1 MPLSLRHPRVPGR
14 LFGGDGEMGLLM
26 LLILAE
32 INKPAG
38 GGGGEGEGAALPP
51 LHEAVARGIRTRP
64 RHEPAGGGA
73 QVQPLPRQG
82 AIKTQLGGG
91 GEEAGGMV
99 KGAGCLRYDGIRR
112 GVAPGEWSP
121 RGGGGCR
128 WREEAGRRGSVLSGL
143 RCAEVRGGLRSRCRP
158 GELYEGGLSPPVAR
172 AGVAGRLSPPR
183 SSAGPAPRPVPSA
196 LSLTLSPVPPPLCC
210 RWLSTEIA
218 SFKPHTRLTQPW

>member
-1 MPLSLRHPRVPGR
+1 
-14 LFGGDGEMGLLM
+14 
-26 LLILAE
+26 
-32 INKPAG
+32 
-38 GGGGEGEGAALPP
+38 
-51 LHEAVARGIRTRP
+51 
-64 RHEPAGGGA
+64 
-73 QVQPLPRQG
+73 
-82 AIKTQLGGG
+82 
-91 GEEAGGMV
+91 MV

-158 GELYEGGLSPPVAR
+158 GELYEGGLSPPGGQGGGGGPAVPASEQR
-172 AGVAGRLSPPR
+172 RSR
-183 SSAGPAPRPVPSA
+183 SSSCPLRSVTNAVPRPS
-196 LSLTLSPVPPPLCC
+196 SLCC

>member
-1 MPLSLRHPRVPGR
+1 
-14 LFGGDGEMGLLM
+14 MGLLM

-38 GGGGEGEGAALPP
+38 GGGGGEGAALPP

-64 RHEPAGGGA
+64 RHEPAGGRVPKCSRYLVRA
-73 QVQPLPRQG
+73 PLRRSW
-82 AIKTQLGGG
+82 GG
-91 GEEAGGMV
+91 EAGGMV

-158 GELYEGGLSPPVAR
+158 GELYEGGLSPPGGQGGGGGPAVPASEQR
-172 AGVAGRLSPPR
+172 RSR
-183 SSAGPAPRPVPSA
+183 SSSCPLRSVTNAVPRPS
-196 LSLTLSPVPPPLCC
+196 SPLLQV
-210 RWLSTEIA
+210 A
-218 SFKPHTRLTQPW
+218 